1 MKGSFIK
8 ATAILMVGGFVTKLL
23 GMVIKIIINRL
34 IGTEGIG
41 LYMLILPTF
50 MLFISL
56 SQFGFPIAISKLV
69 AEKKRNSKRL
79 FSSIV
84 PISLIINIVLMIFII
99 CFSPFLAKNL
109 LHEERVTL
117 ALTSIALV
125 IPFSTLSN
133 IIRSYFF
140 GKNRMLPH
148 VISNIFEDI
157 VRLILIVIFIP
168 KLKDNITSAVN
179 FLIIVNIFSELSSI
193 LIMLLFIP
201 KNSKIRKS
209 DLKPSKIYL
218 KEALTISVPNT
229 SSRLIASLGYFLEPI
244 ILTTFLLLSGYSKT
258 FIIREY
264 GIITG
269 YVLPLI
275 LLPSFFTLAIS
286 QALLP
291 VVSLE
296 YSKRNTKEV
305 KRKIKEALFF
315 SLLIGSICC
324 LTLVI
329 FPTFFLKLIY
339 NTTLGVNYV
348 RILAPICILQYIEAP
363 LSFAIDAMG
372 KSTYNLKITII
383 SLFVRSSSLILFS
396 LLKAGI
402 YALIISTSINII
414 VVVYLLFKYTKKCLF

>member
-157 VRLILIVIFIP
+157 VRLILIVVFIP

>member
-8 ATAILMVGGFVTKLL
+8 ATALLMVGGFVTKLL

-84 PISLIINIVLMIFII
+84 PISLVINIILMIIII

-157 VRLILIVIFIP
+157 VRLVLIIIFIP

-201 KNSKIRKS
+201 KDSKIRKS

-296 YSKRNTKEV
+296 YSKRNIKEV

-315 SLLIGSICC
+315 SLLIGSVCC

-396 LLKAGI
+396 LLKIGI

>member
-372 KSTYNLKITII
+372 KSTYNLKITSI

>member
-8 ATAILMVGGFVTKLL
+8 ATAILMIGGFITKLL
-23 GMVIKIIINRL
+23 GMVIKIVINRL
-34 IGTEGIG
+34 IGTEGIA

-69 AEKKRNSKRL
+69 AEKKRNNKKL
-79 FSSIV
+79 LSSIL
-84 PISLIINIVLMIFII
+84 PISLIINIILIIFII
-99 CFSPFLAKNL
+99 IFSPFLAHNL

-140 GKNRMLPH
+140 GKNKMIPH
-148 VISNIFEDI
+148 VISNIFEDV
-157 VRLILIVIFIP
+157 VRLVLIIIFIP
-168 KLKDNITSAVN
+168 KLKYNITSAVN

-244 ILTTFLLLSGYSKT
+244 ILTTFLLLSGYTKT

-269 YVLPLI
+269 YVLPLL

-291 VVSLE
+291 VVSLD
-296 YSKRNTKEV
+296 YSKGNKKNV
-305 KRKIKEALFF
+305 KKKIKLALLF
-315 SLLIGSICC
+315 SFLIGSVFCFSF
-324 LTLVI
+324 LI
-329 FPTFFLKLIY
+329 FPRFFLKLIY
-339 NTTLGVNYV
+339 NTTLGINYI
-348 RILAPICILQYIEAP
+348 RILAPICILQYTEAP

-372 KSTYNLKITII
+372 MSKYNLKITII
-383 SLFVRSSSLILFS
+383 SLFVRSFSLIVFS
-396 LLKAGI
+396 LLKTGI

-414 VVVYLLFKYTKKCLF
+414 VTVYLSFKYTKKCLY